1 MLRQHPDRG
10 MKGAVGGIGPREWT
24 LAAAALIAL
33 AFLTRVATFGHPDL
47 HVDETFYFASGVE
60 VAKGAIPF
68 VDVWDR
74 KPPGHFLLFAAIAL
88 LSDNYI
94 AYQIAAMLF
103 AGATAVAVYA
113 LARNLVSHGQ
123 ALAGGAIYLLSLC
136 LFNGQGGQS
145 PVFYNLF
152 MAIAAAML
160 LAVLPRLDGRRGG
173 ILVACAML
181 LAGVAITIKTTAVFE
196 ALFFGLFAAAFQI
209 RAAGLGRATV
219 IRVAGWAALGAAP
232 TAAFALWYAL
242 HGYWDEYWTA
252 MVLSNLRKPV
262 EDNGGWQRLWVL
274 GLMALPLLAACSVAL
289 LKVRGPTRLFF
300 GGWILAALVGFFS
313 VPAFYLHYT
322 LPVLVP
328 LCALA
333 PAALARPCTGAFLL
347 GSAAVMPVLFYSF
360 FDFAGTREAKA
371 AMARLVDAVE
381 RGRDGGPL
389 LVYDGPP
396 LLYTQTDTRFP
407 TPLAFPNHLHQA
419 SERNVS
425 HIATLPEVERLLALR
440 PSVIVDRTTA
450 VTNRQTAALVRA
462 YEREH
467 CTLLASEPMMKGW
480 NIEVLVYGHCRGPA
494 TK

>member
-1 MLRQHPDRG
+1 MLRQHRSGVAND
-10 MKGAVGGIGPREWT
+10 AVGRIGAREWT
-24 LAAAALIAL
+24 IAAVALLAL
-33 AFLTRVATFGHPDL
+33 AFITRFATFGHPDL

-88 LSDNYI
+88 LSNDYL

-103 AGATAVAVYA
+103 ACATALAVYA
-113 LARNLVSHGQ
+113 LARTLVAHWQ

-152 MAIAAAML
+152 MALAGAML
-160 LAVLPRLDGRRGG
+160 LAALPRFDGRGGG
-173 ILVACAML
+173 ILVAGAML
-181 LAGVAITIKTTAVFE
+181 LAGVALTIKTTALFE
-196 ALFFGLFAAAFQI
+196 ALYFGLFAAAFQI
-209 RAAGLGRATV
+209 RSAGLGRATV
-219 IRVAGWAALGAAP
+219 LRVARWAALGALP

-242 HGYWDEYWTA
+242 YGYWDEYWTA

-262 EDNGGWQRLWVL
+262 EDNGGLQRLWVL
-274 GLMALPLLAACSVAL
+274 CLMALPLLAACGVAL
-289 LKVRGPTRLFF
+289 PKVREPYRLFF
-300 GGWILAALVGFFS
+300 AGWVLAALVGFFS
-313 VPAFYLHYT
+313 VPAFYLHYA
-322 LPVLVP
+322 LPLLVP

-333 PAALARPCTGAFLL
+333 PASLAWPRTGALLL

-360 FDFAGTREAKA
+360 FDFADTREAKA
-371 AMARLVDAVE
+371 AMARLEDAVE

-396 LLYTQTDTRFP
+396 LLYTLTGTRFP

-419 SERNVS
+419 SERDVS

-450 VTNRQTAALVRA
+450 VTNQETAELVRA

-467 CTLLASEPMMKGW
+467 CTPLASEPMMKGW
-480 NIEVLVYGHCRGPA
+480 NIEVLVYGHCRDRAPE
-494 TK
+494 

>member
-1 MLRQHPDRG
+1 MLRQHRS
-10 MKGAVGGIGPREWT
+10 GAQQDAAGKIEAREWAI
-24 LAAAALIAL
+24 AAVALLAL
-33 AFLTRVATFGHPDL
+33 AFLTRFATFGHPDL

-74 KPPGHFLLFAAIAL
+74 KPPGHFLLFAAIAVF
-88 LSDNYI
+88 SDNYL

-103 AGATAVAVYA
+103 AGATALAVYA
-113 LARNLVSHGQ
+113 LARNLVAHWQ

-145 PVFYNLF
+145 PVFYNHF
-152 MAIAAAML
+152 MALAAAVL
-160 LAVLPRLDGRRGG
+160 LAALPRFDSRRGG
-173 ILVACAML
+173 FLVAGAML

-196 ALFFGLFAAAFQI
+196 ALFFGLFAAALQI
-209 RAAGLGRATV
+209 RSTGLGRATV
-219 IRVAGWAALGAAP
+219 LRAAIWAALGALP

-262 EDNGGWQRLWVL
+262 EDNGGLQRLWVL
-274 GLMALPLLAACSVAL
+274 GLMALPLLAACGVAL
-289 LKVRGPTRLFF
+289 LNIRGPKRLFF
-300 GGWILAALVGFFS
+300 GGWVLAALVGFFS
-313 VPAFYLHYT
+313 VPAFYLHYA
-322 LPVLVP
+322 LPLLVS

-333 PAALARPCTGAFLL
+333 PAGLAWPRAGAFLL
-347 GSAAVMPVLFYSF
+347 GSAAVIPVLFYSF
-360 FDFAGTREAKA
+360 FDFADTREAKA

-396 LLYTQTDTRFP
+396 LLYTLTGTRFP

-419 SERNVS
+419 SERDVS

-440 PSVIVDRTTA
+440 PGVIVDRTTA
-450 VTNRQTAALVRA
+450 VTNQKTAELVRA
-462 YEREH
+462 YERKH

-480 NIEVLVYGHCRGPA
+480 DIEVLVYGNCRDQAP
-494 TK
+494 K